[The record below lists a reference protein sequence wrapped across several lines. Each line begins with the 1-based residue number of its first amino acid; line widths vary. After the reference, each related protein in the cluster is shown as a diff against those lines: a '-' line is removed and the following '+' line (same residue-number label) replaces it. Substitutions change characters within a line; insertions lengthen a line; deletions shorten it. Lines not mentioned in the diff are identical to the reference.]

1 MARSKLK
8 ARKTT
13 DRTPALVIT
22 INNIQ
27 IIINIIITN
36 ILISTIKTKPVHQLL
51 LPVLPPEEDSNN
63 ISTQRNIS
71 NLFSPPDEVILRQL
85 NVAQGGW
92 GVGPLVH
99 HLEKNHLYTT

>member
-22 INNIQ
+22 INIINNIQ

-36 ILISTIKTKPVHQLL
+36 ILISIIKTKPVHQLL
-51 LPVLPPEEDSNN
+51 LPVLPPEEDSNY
-63 ISTQRNIS
+63 ISTKHFKS
-71 NLFSPPDEVILRQL
+71 LL
-85 NVAQGGW
+85 A
-92 GVGPLVH
+92 
-99 HLEKNHLYTT
+99 T

>member
-22 INNIQ
+22 INIINNIQ
-27 IIINIIITN
+27 ILINIINIIITN
-36 ILISTIKTKPVHQLL
+36 ILISIIKIKPVHQLL

-63 ISTQRNIS
+63 ISTKHFKS
-71 NLFSPPDEVILRQL
+71 LL
-85 NVAQGGW
+85 A
-92 GVGPLVH
+92 
-99 HLEKNHLYTT
+99 T